1 MATSERIAISPA
13 FPRKQIGDVLDGRQ
27 LVVMSNRAP
36 IKVVREG
43 PAERIEP
50 TVGGVGTTFLRLLE
64 RHGGLWIAWNGGQKM
79 PSRLSLPAEHPR
91 FDLSFVEL
99 SERDVSQYYYGM
111 CNRALWPLMH
121 FMISNCHFNTAH
133 WRQYR
138 AVNEMFAAAAI
149 EQANAG
155 DALWIQD
162 FHLALT
168 PRIIRARRKDL
179 AMGIFW
185 HVPFPPVELYR
196 VFPWRRELLMGM
208 LGSDLIGFHCDSY
221 VTHFLNSCGRVLGAQ
236 IDHDRGEVHFE
247 GRTSR
252 VASFPLGIPV
262 DYFEDLAA
270 SSRTQQKTSRIR
282 RGLRSE
288 VVILGVDR
296 LDYTKGILERLLGF
310 ERFLER
316 NPNYHRRVTLVLI
329 AVPSRTKVTEYA
341 ALKRQLDEAVGR
353 VVGRFSSDGWVP
365 IRYLYTQFGA
375 EDLVAYYQAAD
386 IALLTPLRDGMNLV
400 AKEFVAS
407 HPADDAVLILS
418 EFAGAAEELTDALL
432 VNPYNTDAI
441 ADRLKEAL
449 EMRPQARATRMR
461 ALRESIRHNN
471 LERWSTNF
479 LKALTNETAAEPR
492 RIAQA

>member
-1 MATSERIAISPA
+1 MATPERIAISPS
-13 FPRKQIGDVLDGRQ
+13 FTRNLTGDVLDDRQ

-36 IKVVREG
+36 IKVVRDG
-43 PAERIEP
+43 PDEHIEP

-64 RHGGLWIAWNGGQKM
+64 RHGGLWIAWNGGQKT
-79 PSRLSLPAEHPR
+79 PPRLSLPAEHPR

-121 FMISNCHFNTAH
+121 FMISNCHFNIAH

-138 AVNEMFAAAAI
+138 AVNEMFAASAI
-149 EQANAG
+149 EQANPG

-168 PRIIRARRKDL
+168 PRIIRARRNDL

-221 VTHFLNSCGRVLGAQ
+221 VTHFLNSCHRVLGAE

-270 SSRTQQKTSRIR
+270 SSRTQQKASRIR

-288 VVILGVDR
+288 VVVLGVDR

-365 IRYLYTQFGA
+365 IRYLYTQFSA

-386 IALLTPLRDGMNLV
+386 VALLTPLRDGMNLV

-407 HPADDAVLILS
+407 HPADNAVLILS

-432 VNPYNTDAI
+432 VNPYNPDAI
-441 ADRLKEAL
+441 SDRLKEAL
-449 EMRPQARATRMR
+449 EMRPEARAARMR
-461 ALRESIRHNN
+461 ALRETIRHNN
-471 LERWSTNF
+471 LERWSANF
-479 LKALTNETAAEPR
+479 LKALTDETSPEPR
-492 RIAQA
+492 RVAQA